1 MTECWDQDPHR
12 RPNFGSIL
20 TQLTA
25 LEQQVKEEMP
35 QESFHSLQDDWKV
48 EIQDMFDVLR
58 AKEKVK
64 PWELVKCA
72 ELSENLVIPLLE
84 CAAPGFKRG
93 TGICGVSSRAKYPG
107 CGRDKCDKSLLG
119 QTVCSAVAL
128 GFFTE
133 LLVTTGA

>member
-1 MTECWDQDPHR
+1 MLTARLSSATCLTECWDQDPHR

-20 TQLTA
+20 TQLMA

-64 PWELVKCA
+64 RTADFWEPFNCVFLC
-72 ELSENLVIPLLE
+72 
-84 CAAPGFKRG
+84 
-93 TGICGVSSRAKYPG
+93 
-107 CGRDKCDKSLLG
+107 
-119 QTVCSAVAL
+119 
-128 GFFTE
+128 
-133 LLVTTGA
+133 

>member
-1 MTECWDQDPHR
+1 MGRWNLLTSWLSSAAHVTECWDQDPHR

-64 PWELVKCA
+64 HWDLVKRVDSVLFSIAGPICNRRQ
-72 ELSENLVIPLLE
+72 ST
-84 CAAPGFKRG
+84 RG
-93 TGICGVSSRAKYPG
+93 SSVWF
-107 CGRDKCDKSLLG
+107 D
-119 QTVCSAVAL
+119 
-128 GFFTE
+128 FF
-133 LLVTTGA
+133 